1 MADFSKRLEKAE
13 KYLQKGKVE
22 DALNEYLAVLDEDPN
37 NEAIRQTAADLCVSC
52 NRAAE
57 AAGHLSTL
65 FDRQASLN
73 ETAKLNVT
81 YKKLARV
88 TTPKVEQT
96 FRYAQSIEKSNRKE
110 ALECFET
117 AAKGFAAAGKKSDA
131 FAALK
136 HIVGLDPT
144 RENYQREGELA
155 AEFGDGKEAAI
166 CFYQAGLLEEK
177 EGHDAFAWYERAF
190 GFDTRNADLALAYA
204 RLLLA
209 RGDAARALSVIEEWA
224 AYPEASSEA
233 RDIYA
238 GALLGVGRAADAEP
252 HVWALFEKDPRQIG
266 RVGQLIALL
275 IDQEHYDKALELT
288 RKLEQH
294 EMKAGRRREFVA
306 LLKEIT
312 DKHPPSIDFLEYLVE
327 LYNENNREHDYCE
340 TSIKLFEL
348 YYAAGNFLK
357 AGDSLD
363 RAAEVDPYA
372 PGHQKRLDMLRGKID
387 QNRFDAIAHRVVSV
401 VGEEENKDEA
411 AKLEK
416 EPTVLE
422 DFMLQAEI
430 FLQYSMRSKAVERL
444 ERILKLFPREEERN
458 EKLRTLYMNA
468 GIAIPKY
475 ADAPPPASVSGTVP
489 AYGAPGSGAVP
500 AYTPPAAVN
509 PMTPMAPRSNLVN
522 EEAAVDNIARVTEIT
537 RNIYRQG
544 NVKSV
549 LFTAVNDVG
558 RHWSASRC
566 VAGLCSP
573 GKPPSAALEYCA
585 PGVKQSD
592 VMSIVKLIGALQ
604 SLAVGQGVVAI
615 PNAAAAN
622 ELANIKDVIANL
634 GIQSV
639 LAAPLLDGDE
649 QAGILILEQCDQPRT
664 WRQTDVLVLK
674 TIADQ
679 TMLAVNNSRLRS
691 LMKTLAVTD
700 EKSGLLKRSSYL
712 DVMLSEV
719 RRAVQQTSPVTVM
732 LLHFGRASALVKE
745 VGEPAVEAMMQQVG
759 QIVCSHI
766 RQNDVAL
773 RYELTTIAVVLAD
786 TNDKNA
792 FFVVDKLRK
801 VLAAVKIPGTDRAVP
816 LGGGIAE
823 AVLQPG
829 ADPVDIVTEVIN
841 RAEAAMDAA
850 KVEGPNA
857 AKSIAAV
864 IQSATAVA

>member
-22 DALNEYLAVLDEDPN
+22 DALEEYLAVLGEDPN
-37 NEAIRQTAADLCVSC
+37 NEAIRQTAADLCVTC
-52 NRAAE
+52 GRAAD
-57 AAGHLSTL
+57 AALHLSTL

-88 TTPKVEQT
+88 TTPSVEQT
-96 FRYAQSIEKSNRKE
+96 FRYAQNIEKANKKE

-117 AAKGFAAAGKKSDA
+117 AVKGFTAAGKRSDA

-136 HIVGLDPT
+136 HIVALDPSK
-144 RENYQREGELA
+144 ENYRREGELA
-155 AEFGDGKEAAI
+155 AEFGDGKEAAS
-166 CFYQAGLLEEK
+166 CFFQVGLLEQK
-177 EGHDAFAWYERAF
+177 EGHDPFEWFER
-190 GFDTRNADLALAYA
+190 GFVLDGKNAELALAYA
-204 RLLLA
+204 RALLDH
-209 RGDAARALSVIEEWA
+209 GDAAKALDVIEPWA
-224 AYPEASSEA
+224 SFADSNPAM
-233 RDIYA
+233 RDVYA
-238 GALLGVGRAADAEP
+238 LALLGVGRAADAEP
-252 HVWALFEKDPRQIG
+252 HVWALFEKDPKQID
-266 RVGQLIALL
+266 RVAQLLTLL
-275 IDQEHYDKALELT
+275 IVQQHFDKALELT
-288 RKLEQH
+288 RKLEH
-294 EMKAGRRREFVA
+294 NELKAGRRREFVTMI
-306 LLKEIT
+306 KEVT
-312 DKHPPSIDFLEYLVE
+312 DKHPPGIEFLEYLVE
-327 LYNENNREHDYCE
+327 LYNENNREHDYCD
-340 TSIKLFEL
+340 TSIKLFDL

-363 RAAEVDPYA
+363 RAAEVDPYEQ
-372 PGHQKRLDMLRGKID
+372 GHKKRLEMLRGKIE
-387 QNRFDAIAHRVVSV
+387 QGRFSAIAHRVTSV
-401 VGEEENKDEA
+401 IGETEGEEKGGADID
-411 AKLEK
+411 K

-444 ERILKLFPREEERN
+444 ERVMKLFPREEERN
-458 EKLRTLYMNA
+458 EKLRNLYMNA
-468 GIAIPKY
+468 GMVPKY
-475 ADAPPPASVSGTVP
+475 ADLPPAAP
-489 AYGAPGSGAVP
+489 PGSGVMPAMVPPGGAVRP
-500 AYTPPAAVN
+500 LA
-509 PMTPMAPRSNLVN
+509 PMTPRGTVVN

-585 PGVKQSD
+585 PGIKQSD
-592 VMSIVKLIGALQ
+592 VMSIVKLISTLQ
-604 SLAVGQGVVAI
+604 SLAVGQGVVAL
-615 PNAAAAN
+615 PNAPSAP
-622 ELANIKDVIANL
+622 ELAAIQDVIAGL
-634 GIQSV
+634 GIQSI
-639 LAAPLLDGDE
+639 LAMPLIDGEE
-649 QAGILILEQCDQPRT
+649 QAGILILEQCDQQRP
-664 WRQTDVLVLK
+664 WRQTDTLVLK

-712 DVMLSEV
+712 DVVLSEV
-719 RRAVQQTSPVTVM
+719 RRATQQTSPATLM
-732 LLHFGRASALVKE
+732 LLHFGKASAMVKE
-745 VGEPAVEAMMQQVG
+745 AGEAAVEGMMQQIG

-766 RQNDVAL
+766 RQNDVAV
-773 RYELTTIAVVLAD
+773 RYDLTTVAVVLAD

-801 VLAAVKIPGTDRAVP
+801 VMAVKVPGTDRQVP
-816 LGGGIAE
+816 VGAGIAE
-823 AVLQPG
+823 AVLHPG

-841 RAEAAMDAA
+841 RAEAALDAA
-850 KVEGPNA
+850 KAEGPNA
-857 AKSIAAV
+857 AKSLAASL
-864 IQSATAVA
+864 QTATAVA

>member
-22 DALNEYLAVLDEDPN
+22 DALNEYLAVLEEDPN

-73 ETAKLNVT
+73 ESAKLNVT

-88 TTPKVEQT
+88 ATPKIEQT
-96 FRYAQSIEKSNRKE
+96 FRYAQSIEKSNKKE
-110 ALECFET
+110 ALECLEI

-144 RENYQREGELA
+144 KENYLREGELA
-155 AEFGDGKEAAI
+155 AEFGDGKEAAN
-166 CFYQAGLLEEK
+166 CFFQAGLLEQK
-177 EGHDAFAWYERAF
+177 EGHDPFPLYERAF
-190 GFDTRNADLALAYA
+190 GFNTRHAELSLAYA
-204 RLLLA
+204 RALLA
-209 RGDAARALSVIEEWA
+209 HNDASKALGVIEEWA
-224 AYPEASSEA
+224 AYPDAGSEA

-252 HVWALFEKDPRQIG
+252 HVFALFEKDPKQID

-275 IDQEHYDKALELT
+275 IDQEHYEKALELT

-294 EMKAGRRREFVA
+294 EMKAGHRREFVT

-312 DKHPPSIDFLEYLVE
+312 DKHPPSIEFLEYLVE
-327 LYNENNREHDYCE
+327 LYNENNREHDYCD

-372 PGHQKRLDMLRGKID
+372 PGHQKRLEMLRGKIE
-387 QNRFDAIAHRVVSV
+387 QGRFSAIEHRIVSV
-401 VGEEENKDEA
+401 IGEEEKKDEA

-458 EKLRTLYMNA
+458 EKLRNLYMNA
-468 GIAIPKY
+468 GISIPKY
-475 ADAPPPASVSGTVP
+475 ADAPPPPASGSMP

-500 AYTPPAAVN
+500 AYTPPGAVN
-509 PMTPMAPRSNLVN
+509 PMTPMAPRGSMVN

-615 PNAAAAN
+615 PNAAAAS
-622 ELANIKDVIANL
+622 ELANIKDVIATL

-745 VGEPAVEAMMQQVG
+745 VGEAAVEAMMQQIG

-801 VLAAVKIPGTDRAVP
+801 VLAAVKIPGTERAAP

-857 AKSIAAV
+857 AKSLAAA
-864 IQSATAVA
+864 IQTATAVA